1 MTSPHDA
8 ATAPPHPLDALVE
21 PFRARRSGVLQL
33 DRGAGRRRVFY
44 HQGEVVQADS
54 DLPKESLLHALEAR
68 GIDGPLRA
76 RAEAAAR
83 EGPTRPLQ
91 VLVDAGAISPDDVRT
106 LLRRRAEHL
115 VAASL
120 AWRDATCAFR
130 PSAGFPPLTAP
141 PTNVTLPRVLMAGA
155 ARYLADADVT
165 SLLRPSWGARP
176 RGAPAP
182 PVPIPD
188 LGLGAAQFDFF
199 CSLDG
204 ARGLDE
210 VLSFSVLPR
219 EEAARLVLLLH
230 RLGAV
235 VFDPPAAAAPPPSP
249 SRARAGASGDPL
261 AGILVG
267 GSDGSST
274 STPPAVHAA
283 GSMPSPAAPEPDPD
297 PGRGGLDA
305 VALFGP
311 GIHQVKAPTVRR
323 PAQAPADLEI
333 DDLTGADLSAVRDLV
348 PSDRQRY
355 FALREQVERAGGQS
369 HFERLGLG
377 PDAGEAEIRN
387 AYFALAR
394 RYHPDALHAFAE
406 PIRDAA
412 GTLFAKCTES
422 YEVLSDPETR
432 RRYVDRVVHG
442 KPDEN
447 EQAMLEVRAIIDAEQ
462 AFKRGLK
469 LMNAGKLLDAHQ
481 DFARAVEL
489 YPQEHEYAVYAGFTT
504 FKLNHPKD
512 PEAADRGEA
521 AIRQALK
528 QNTRLEKGW
537 HLLGRVMMAKENWE
551 QAKLFLRQ
559 AIKLQPANGE
569 AVRDYK
575 HCDARLASPASS
587 SPLAG
592 LFGRFKKS

>member
-1 MTSPHDA
+1 MTSPNDDDA
-8 ATAPPHPLDALVE
+8 PPPHPLDALVE

-33 DRGAGRRRVFY
+33 DRGAGQRRIFF

-68 GIDGPLRA
+68 GTIDGPLRA

-83 EGPTRPLQ
+83 EGPSRPLQ
-91 VLVDAGAISPDDVRT
+91 VLVDAGALSPDDVRT

-120 AWRDATCAFR
+120 AWRDASSGFR
-130 PSAGFPPLTAP
+130 PSAGLPPLPAP
-141 PTNVTLPRVLMAGA
+141 PTKVALPRVLLAGA
-155 ARYLADADVT
+155 ARYLADADVDA
-165 SLLRPSWGARP
+165 LLRPSWGARP

-182 PVPIPD
+182 VVPIPE
-188 LGLGAAQFDFF
+188 LGLGAAHFDFF

-235 VFDPPAAAAPPPSP
+235 VFDPPAPAATPRPP
-249 SRARAGASGDPL
+249 SRARAAAPGDPL

-267 GSDGSST
+267 GYGSST
-274 STPPAVHAA
+274 STPPAAPPAA
-283 GSMPSPAAPEPDPD
+283 SPPAPAAPEPATD

-323 PAQAPADLEI
+323 PAPSSADLEI
-333 DDLTGADLSAVRDLV
+333 DDLTGADLAAVRDLV

-355 FALREQVERAGGQS
+355 FALREQVERAGGQN

-377 PDAGEAEIRN
+377 ADAGEAEVRN

-412 GTLFAKCTES
+412 GALFGKCSEA
-422 YEVLSDPETR
+422 YEVLSDPDAR
-432 RRYVDRVVHG
+432 KRYVDRVVHG

-469 LMNAGKLLDAHQ
+469 LMNAGKVLDAHQ
-481 DFARAVEL
+481 DFTRAVEL

-528 QNTRLEKGW
+528 QNTRLDKGW

-575 HCDARLASPASS
+575 YCDAKMTSPAAS